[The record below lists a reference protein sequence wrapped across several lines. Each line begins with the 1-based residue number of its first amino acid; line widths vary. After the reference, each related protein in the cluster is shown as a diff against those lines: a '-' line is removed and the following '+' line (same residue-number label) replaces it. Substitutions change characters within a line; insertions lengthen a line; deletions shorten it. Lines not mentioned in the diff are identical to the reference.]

1 MGKVLIV
8 DDDPDIRE
16 LLAFILQRAD
26 HGITQA
32 TNGEEALELVV
43 NRGYSPDLIL
53 MDINM
58 PGMDGYETTRQ
69 IRTAF
74 GTHWIP
80 ILFITGETDVSCYE
94 KGIEAGGDDYLVKPF
109 NPAVLQAKVKALTRI
124 SHSQARMEELI
135 SELTLLSQQDSLT
148 RLSNRR
154 NLLQRADQ
162 AWQLMVREGGDFAVI
177 MMDVD
182 YFKSYNDAYGHVA
195 GDECLVNVSEVIR
208 ECISRESDLAGR
220 YGGEEF
226 IFVLPGTDVVGAVGV
241 AEKLR
246 QAILNSEMKNKGAP
260 DGRLT
265 ASFGVA
271 TKRCVEDA
279 DMLSL
284 INKADEFLYR
294 AKAKGRN
301 CVASSNDDCFKNGMV
316 SGNG

>member
-1 MGKVLIV
+1 MAKVLIV

-16 LLAFILQRAD
+16 LLSFILQRGD
-26 HGITQA
+26 HGITLA
-32 TNGEEALELVV
+32 HSGEEALELVV
-43 NRGYSPDLIL
+43 DRGYSPDLIL

-58 PGMDGYETTRQ
+58 PGIDGYEATRQ

-74 GTHWIP
+74 GSHWIP
-80 ILFITGETDVSCYE
+80 ILFITGETDISCYE

-124 SHSQARMEELI
+124 SQAQTRMEELI

-154 NLLQRADQ
+154 NLVQRAEQ
-162 AWQLMVREGGDFAVI
+162 AWQLMVREDGDFAVI

-195 GDECLVNVSEVIR
+195 GDECLVTVSEVIR
-208 ECISRESDLAGR
+208 KCISRESDLTGR

-226 IFVLPGTDVVGAVGV
+226 IFALPNTDVAGAVEV
-241 AEKLR
+241 AERLR
-246 QAILNSEMKNKGAP
+246 DAIHKSALENEGAP
-260 DGRLT
+260 DKRLT

-271 TKRCVEDA
+271 TRRCLVEA
-279 DMLSL
+279 DLQAL
-284 INKADEFLYR
+284 INKADENLYR

-301 CVASSNDDCFKNGMV
+301 CVV
-316 SGNG
+316 SCLE